1 MKDRMNGSL
10 YWDENR
16 GRKKIILRTASAIKE
31 CSEISWQIWGFTLYF
46 SSRSDGCSEE
56 NGGFMFVMLMF
67 LILAML
73 KLLLL
78 LVIIGIMMY
87 MCIMRRRQRANERS
101 ASKDILRS
109 LGRVKYS
116 ALSIN
121 QNETDEECSICFV
134 EFTND
139 DVVTKLEC
147 NEKHVFHE
155 ECISTWISQGKN
167 SCPICRA
174 PINSQIEL

>member
-1 MKDRMNGSL
+1 
-10 YWDENR
+10 
-16 GRKKIILRTASAIKE
+16 
-31 CSEISWQIWGFTLYF
+31 
-46 SSRSDGCSEE
+46 
-56 NGGFMFVMLMF
+56 MFVMLMF

-121 QNETDEECSICFV
+121 QNETDEEKM
-134 EFTND
+134 TD
-139 DVVTKLEC
+139 
-147 NEKHVFHE
+147 
-155 ECISTWISQGKN
+155 
-167 SCPICRA
+167 
-174 PINSQIEL
+174 